1 MNRIFIFTA
10 FLSIFISCNSTETI
24 ETSEYVGVWIAPA
37 PISEGIFYRPN
48 LIVDITPDKMTTY
61 EDIFTPTEFIWEE
74 KKSSIIYKNEDG
86 KNRLNI
92 TDNQGDK
99 MKVTL
104 ENGDSLQFFRLSL
117 APKSRRANDSFIKDE
132 DLFDFLQSQTLEVI
146 IPELNWQYRQ
156 LICLPKGELIKYE
169 SEMIKDTPQFFVG
182 NWQILIIR
190 DHYFLFL
197 HNLKDEKPMLIHLEE
212 FSEYNMKGKIA
223 FNNQL
228 HQVSINAIGS
238 EADLNAIQ
246 KDIEGKWKKPNY
258 VFNSDSTFVE
268 IAEKDTLSGN
278 WQLNSTGEILLL
290 EKNNKT
296 VQFGFLKKEN
306 SKMDMFY
313 IEEFHNEFT
322 LETIEKQ

>member
-1 MNRIFIFTA
+1 MNRILIFTA
-10 FLSIFISCNSTETI
+10 FLSILLSCNTAETI

-61 EDIFTPTEFIWEE
+61 EDIFTPTDFTWEE
-74 KKSSIIYKNEDG
+74 KEAAIIYENEDG

-104 ENGDSLQFFRLSL
+104 ENGDSLQFFRLS
-117 APKSRRANDSFIKDE
+117 ANDSSVKDE
-132 DLFDFLQSQTLEVI
+132 DLFRFLQSQTLEVM

-156 LICLPKGELIKYE
+156 LVCLPKGQLIKYE
-169 SEMIKDTPQFFVG
+169 TSTTTNETPQFFVG
-182 NWQILIIR
+182 NWQILVIR
-190 DHYFLFL
+190 DHYFLLL

-212 FSEYNMKGKIA
+212 FSEFNIKGKIA

-228 HQVSINAIGS
+228 HEVNINAIGS
-238 EADLNAIQ
+238 EADLNAIA
-246 KDIEGKWKKPNY
+246 KGIEGKWKKPNY
-258 VFNSDSTFVE
+258 IFNSDATFVE
-268 IAEKDTLSGN
+268 IAEKDTLLGN
-278 WQLNSTGEILLL
+278 WQLNSTGEIILL
-290 EKNNKT
+290 EKNDKM

-306 SKMDMFY
+306 LKMDMYY
-313 IEEFHNEFT
+313 IEAFHNEFT